1 MAKQPETIGPYEVL
15 RLLGSGGMGSVHLAL
30 DGEGRTVAVK
40 VLHPHI
46 AAESRGLERM
56 EREVAAMRQV
66 RHPNVAEIVDADL
79 TGETPYLVTRYVQ
92 GLSLH
97 RVVEERG
104 PLEGEALRAVAR
116 GLAEALRAVHA
127 AGVVHRDLTPRNV
140 MMTDGRPVL
149 IDLGLAVAPEA
160 TRMTQG
166 VIGTPG
172 YIAPE
177 VFDGQRPGPAA
188 DVFAWGAT
196 VAFAATGRHCFH
208 GATTLEVF
216 NRVLNGEP
224 DLDGVPADLLGT
236 VTAALAKNPAERP
249 RADTLTGD
257 AAPTPPPAPPL
268 APPPAAPPPRPAA
281 PLEPLRARFRE
292 TMQRDDADG
301 AVAAATELWRAAVA
315 TEDRAE
321 IAEGLRALGEALV
334 AKDDHHNAW
343 ANFEQGRA
351 LAAEVGRRPT
361 EGWCLYGLGV
371 CAAAYKDHARADHAL
386 RHAITIALE
395 TGDPTLE
402 SSCVFELAVMAE
414 SRRDF
419 PQAEWMYD
427 RLRRL
432 SAVTGRTEDL
442 AHALHGLGTCAVE
455 QRRHER
461 AEAFLT
467 EALRVAEGLGDAEL
481 QHWIVDDLLRA
492 RPGRR
497 HGG

>member
-15 RLLGSGGMGSVHLAL
+15 RLLGSGGMGSVYLAL

-46 AAESRGLERM
+46 AAEARGLERM
-56 EREVAAMRQV
+56 EREAEAMRQV
-66 RHPNVAEIVDADL
+66 RHPNVAEIVDVDL
-79 TGETPYLVTRYVQ
+79 TGESPYLVTRYVQ

-97 RVVEERG
+97 RIVEERG
-104 PLEGEALRAVAR
+104 PLAGEALRAVAR

-166 VIGTPG
+166 VVGTPG

-224 DLDGVPADLLGT
+224 DLDGVPADLLGA

-249 RADTLTGD
+249 RADALTDD
-257 AAPTPPPAPPL
+257 AA
-268 APPPAAPPPRPAA
+268 PAAPPPPPPSPVASLA
-281 PLEPLRARFRE
+281 PLRARFQEAVR
-292 TMQRDDADG
+292 RDDTDG
-301 AVAAATELWRAAVA
+301 TLAAATELWRAAVA

-351 LAAEVGRRPT
+351 LAAETGRRPT

-371 CAAAYKDHARADHAL
+371 CAAVFKDHARADHAL
-386 RHAITIALE
+386 RHAIAIALE

-427 RLRRL
+427 RLRQL
-432 SAVTGRTEDL
+432 SAVTGKTEDL

-455 QRRHER
+455 QRQHER

-467 EALRVAEGLGDAEL
+467 EALRVAEGLGDTEL